1 MVPHSDI
8 AVPPRCPSGA
18 PWWQWQPLALS
29 HGYARWTDIQND
41 GAFGVINEPFKG
53 EASKGNFL
61 EMKNKF
67 LARRFKVSGPGNGG
81 GGGWLLRCDC
91 TRVCTRVCTRGSQ
104 GWGVRT

>member
-1 MVPHSDI
+1 M
-8 AVPPRCPSGA
+8 PPRCPSGA

-67 LARRFKVSGPGNGG
+67 LARRFKVSGPGIRGG
-81 GGGWLLRCDC
+81 LVPGSRAALWLHQGFAPGGHKA
-91 TRVCTRVCTRGSQ
+91 
-104 GWGVRT
+104 GV